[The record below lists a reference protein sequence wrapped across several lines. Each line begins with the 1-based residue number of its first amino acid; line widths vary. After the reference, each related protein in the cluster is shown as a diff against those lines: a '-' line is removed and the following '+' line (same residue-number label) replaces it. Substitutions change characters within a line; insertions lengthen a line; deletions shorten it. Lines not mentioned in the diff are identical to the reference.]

1 MNSSPTFA
9 PSVIGGLAFA
19 VMAVFFVI
27 PLLFMIVV
35 SFYQPDPMGFYKEAF
50 VWENYG
56 KFFSSFYYTVSFR
69 SITSSAL
76 GAVLVVALSF
86 PLVLFVSD
94 LSRRMQLFWIILLLS
109 LMCLSEVIIG
119 FAWLILMSESA
130 GLPRLLEA
138 VGLWDN
144 PRSLSPSFGAMM
156 IDVDRHGSGFAGRG
170 LANTQAHAMRTLY
183 LWIIATLLVAPF
195 IVVLGVSIGASR
207 TITFPPEAL
216 SGAWYAELLSE
227 PDWLAAIGRSLLI
240 AALAGLIATTVAL
253 AINYVLWRTGSR
265 FAKATFALGLGP
277 FLLPPII
284 LALGASLFWAE
295 VGWYGRI
302 EATIIS
308 HGVFFVTLPLVIIAR
323 GFAALTDDVI
333 EAAQMMGATPGQVFR
348 TVVLPLIAP
357 YVVTG
362 FALVAII
369 SVNEYLIA
377 NMISGFVV
385 ETLPIKIFNNVR
397 YGYSPVV
404 AAASMLF
411 VVLTMTILLIL
422 ARITDLVALF
432 GTSKDS

>member
-1 MNSSPTFA
+1 
-9 PSVIGGLAFA
+9 
-19 VMAVFFVI
+19 
-27 PLLFMIVV
+27 
-35 SFYQPDPMGFYKEAF
+35 
-50 VWENYG
+50 
-56 KFFSSFYYTVSFR
+56 
-69 SITSSAL
+69 
-76 GAVLVVALSF
+76 
-86 PLVLFVSD
+86 
-94 LSRRMQLFWIILLLS
+94 
-109 LMCLSEVIIG
+109 
-119 FAWLILMSESA
+119 
-130 GLPRLLEA
+130 
-138 VGLWDN
+138 
-144 PRSLSPSFGAMM
+144 
-156 IDVDRHGSGFAGRG
+156 
-170 LANTQAHAMRTLY
+170 MRTLY

-411 VVLTMTILLIL
+411 VILTMTILLIL